1 MEFRLKLR
9 IENEINYRVP
19 ADGTFSEHQASDGG
33 VGIGRGGG
41 EHRYQTTYLEHFRNN
56 IQLTAFNLTVS

>member
-19 ADGTFSEHQASDGG
+19 ADGTFSEHQASHGG
-33 VGIGRGGG
+33 VGVGRGGG
-41 EHRYQTTYLEHFRNN
+41 EHRNQTTYLEHLGIR
-56 IQLTAFNLTVS
+56 QQTTFNSYN